1 MLTALPTVMLKTT
14 PRRAAQRAVAVALLM
29 WFATA
34 AHGAGAIE
42 NQTLRY
48 AVSYDGRNAGEIEI
62 VIRAENDGYLVT
74 STAKPSLLA
83 SLFVKAHTSTTRFV
97 RHRGEVALDSGTESL
112 AGDDTQGTVRGFH
125 FDRSRSRI
133 EFSNGKH
140 AAIQPGDQFEAAA
153 FPLLLMLRP
162 VERIAGARVRVV
174 SFKRIRDYL
183 YEAPVE
189 AVVTVPAGAFSSW
202 KINRHRIGRPAD
214 TVTVWLNKTGAPVPV
229 KITVKKKGRT
239 SILRLSGR
247 T

>member
-1 MLTALPTVMLKTT
+1 MLTALPTVMLKTS
-14 PRRAAQRAVAVALLM
+14 PRRATQRAVAVALLM
-29 WFATA
+29 WFAA
-34 AHGAGAIE
+34 AHGTGAIE

-97 RHRGEVALDSGTESL
+97 RHRGKVALDSGTESL

-125 FDRSRSRI
+125 FDRARSRI

-140 AAIQPGDQFEAAA
+140 HAIQPGDQFEAAA

-183 YEAPVE
+183 YEAPME

-202 KINRHRIGRPAD
+202 KINRHRTDRPTD

>member
-1 MLTALPTVMLKTT
+1 MLTVMLKTS
-14 PRRAAQRAVAVALLM
+14 PRRATPRAVAVALLM
-29 WFATA
+29 WFAT

-48 AVSYDGRNAGEIEI
+48 AVSYDGRNAGEVEI
-62 VIRAENDGYLVT
+62 VIRAENGGYLVT

-83 SLFVKAHTSTTRFV
+83 SLFVKAHTSVTRFV
-97 RHRGEVALDSGTESL
+97 RHRGEVALDSGSENL
-112 AGDDTQGTVRGFH
+112 GGDDTRGTVRGFN
-125 FDRSRSRI
+125 FDRARGRI
-133 EFSNGKH
+133 EFSSGKH

-162 VERIAGARVRVV
+162 VERIADARVRVV
-174 SFKRIRDYL
+174 SFKRIRDYI

-202 KINRHRIGRPAD
+202 KINRHRIDRPTD
-214 TVTVWLNKTGAPVPV
+214 TVTVWLNKTGAPLPV
-229 KITVKKKGRT
+229 KIAVTKKGRT

>member
-1 MLTALPTVMLKTT
+1 MLTALLTVILKTT
-14 PRRAAQRAVAVALLM
+14 PRRATQRAVAVALLM
-29 WFATA
+29 WFAT

-48 AVSYDGRNAGEIEI
+48 AVSYDGSNAGEIEI

-83 SLFVKAHTSTTRFV
+83 SLFVKAHTSVTRFV
-97 RHRGEVALDSGTESL
+97 RHRGEVALDSGSENL
-112 AGDDTQGTVRGFH
+112 GGDDTQGTVRGFH
-125 FDRSRSRI
+125 FDRARSRI

-162 VERIAGARVRVV
+162 VERIADARVRVV
-174 SFKRIRDYL
+174 SFKRIRDYI

-189 AVVTVPAGAFSSW
+189 AVVTTSAGAFPSW

>member
-1 MLTALPTVMLKTT
+1 MLTVMLTVLLKAT
-14 PRRAAQRAVAVALLM
+14 PLRATQRAVAVALLM
-29 WFATA
+29 WFAT

-48 AVSYDGRNAGEIEI
+48 AVSYDGRNAGEVEI
-62 VIRAENDGYLVT
+62 VIRAENGGYLVT

-97 RHRGEVALDSGTESL
+97 RHRGKVALDSGTESL

-125 FDRSRSRI
+125 FDRARSRI

-162 VERIAGARVRVV
+162 VERIVGARVRVV
-174 SFKRIRDYL
+174 SFKRIRDYI

-189 AVVTVPAGAFSSW
+189 TVVTVPAGAFSSW

>member
-1 MLTALPTVMLKTT
+1 MLTAMLTVMLKTT
-14 PRRAAQRAVAVALLM
+14 PLRASMAVALMM
-29 WFATA
+29 WFAA
-34 AHGAGAIE
+34 AHGADAIE

-48 AVSYDGRNAGEIEI
+48 AVSYDGSNAGEIEI

-83 SLFVKAHTSTTRFV
+83 SLFVKAHTSTTHFV
-97 RHRGEVALDSGTESL
+97 RHRGKVALDSGTESL

-125 FDRSRSRI
+125 FDRARSRI

-174 SFKRIRDYL
+174 SFKRIRDYI

-202 KINRHRIGRPAD
+202 KINRQRIGRPAD
-214 TVTVWLNKTGAPVPV
+214 TVTVWLNKTGAPLPV
-229 KITVKKKGRT
+229 KIAVTKKGRT